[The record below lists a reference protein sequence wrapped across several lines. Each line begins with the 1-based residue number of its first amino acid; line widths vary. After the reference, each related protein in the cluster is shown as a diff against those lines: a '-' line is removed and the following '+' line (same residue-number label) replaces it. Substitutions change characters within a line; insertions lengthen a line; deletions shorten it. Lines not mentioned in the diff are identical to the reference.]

1 MSARHS
7 DSFRLCF
14 IITLALMAVSCST
27 APEQAKVGTPAF
39 HWNAALTTYSAGDY
53 AKVND
58 NLAEVIKTDNEFTA
72 RALPWRLVVLDG
84 LTKGYFELAEVWE
97 AGANANRANPTPFRT
112 QMTFYRR
119 TGGQLTLQ
127 YAETLLKFEAA
138 AKDRKVALD
147 FAFPTGSAA
156 EIPQLKRA
164 SSGIL
169 MPEAEIATLEKRVI
183 ERAVLLAAC
192 RAAGAPDDSAKAQQ
206 IFKTRPVQVDW
217 PVFSAAVANSLYE
230 QAQYFTRNR
239 LDRPDRL
246 EYFGKKALQY
256 LKAAPESKQTK
267 SLRANIDKLM
277 KKR

>member
-1 MSARHS
+1 MKARRS
-7 DSFRLCF
+7 GSFLLC
-14 IITLALMAVSCST
+14 IVITLGLIAVSCST
-27 APEQAKVGTPAF
+27 APEQAKVGTPVF
-39 HWNAALTTYSAGDY
+39 HWNAARTTYSAADY

-84 LTKGYFELAEVWE
+84 LTKGYSELADVWE
-97 AGANANRANPTPFRT
+97 AGGNANRANPTPFRN
-112 QMTFYRR
+112 QMNLYRKA
-119 TGGQLTLQ
+119 GAQLTLQ

-138 AKDRKVALD
+138 AKGQKVTLA

-164 SSGIL
+164 SSGML
-169 MPEAEIATLEKRVI
+169 MPEAEIATLEKRVL

-206 IFKTRPVQVDW
+206 IFKSDPVQVDW
-217 PVFSAAVANSLYE
+217 PVFAAAVANSLYE
-230 QAQYFTRNR
+230 QAQYFSRDH
-239 LDRPDRL
+239 LDRPDRV
-246 EYFGKKALQY
+246 EYFGKKALEY
-256 LKAAPESKQTK
+256 LKAVPESKQTK
-267 SLRANIDKLM
+267 SLRAKIDKMM